1 MEIRPGAD
9 LEQPGK
15 EVWVIKMERVENG
28 RGFFVAFEGG
38 EGGGKTSQIG
48 LIGEWFNDNDQP
60 TKTFREPG
68 TGRVSEAIR
77 SLLIGEKM
85 ADQTE
90 ALLFLAARSEFVS
103 RHLRPTL
110 EAGVNVVNDRFATS
124 TYVYQGLARG
134 LSVEDL
140 VYINR
145 FAVGNLKPDHN
156 ILLDLPPEVGLAR
169 VRGESDL
176 DVIESLG
183 LGFHRKVNG
192 GYLDIAKGDPD
203 NWTIIDATK
212 SFEEVT
218 KAIKGTFVDLGYY
231 VQK

>member
-1 MEIRPGAD
+1 MVIGLEAD
-9 LEQPGK
+9 LERQVK
-15 EVWVIKMERVENG
+15 ERVMFNMERVENG
-28 RGFFVAFEGG
+28 KGFFVVFEGG
-38 EGGGKTSQIG
+38 EGGGKTSQVG
-48 LIGEWFNDNDQP
+48 LIGEWLNENAQP

-90 ALLFLAARSEFVS
+90 ALLFLAARSEFVN

-110 EAGVNVVNDRFATS
+110 EAGVNVINDRFATS

-134 LSVEDL
+134 LSVGDL
-140 VYINR
+140 MYINR

-156 ILLDLPPEVGLAR
+156 FLLDVPPEVGLAR
-169 VRGESDL
+169 ARGEGNL
-176 DVIESLG
+176 DVIESMG
-183 LGFHRKVNG
+183 LDFHRKVNG
-192 GYLDIAKGDPD
+192 GYLDIARGDPD

-218 KAIKGTFVDLGYY
+218 EAIKGTFADLGYY